1 MSSSD
6 NRLLG
11 IDFGGTKMAVAVADP
26 DGRVLVSDRAPTLAE
41 RGADQALDRAL
52 DLAAKLLADA
62 GGTLVSAGVATPGV
76 VRDDGIDLAPNVPGW
91 ELLRL
96 AEAVRNRFGVEHV
109 RVDNDLNAAALA
121 ELRIGALVNAD
132 PGLVIG
138 LGTGVAAAITVG
150 GQVVPGFRGAAGEI
164 AYAVTGEQWPADP
177 HDAMLETTFSGRA
190 LDELAAEFSMSGGA
204 AALVSA
210 ATVPGPARDTVLARL
225 DELARHLVT
234 CCLMLDPQR
243 IVFVGGVA
251 NSALVRMHLESR
263 LRTALP
269 MPPEMVLSTFSAD
282 AAMLGAVTLAQEG
295 QTA

>member
-62 GGTLVSAGVATPGV
+62 GGSLVSAGVATPGV

>member
-1 MSSSD
+1 
-6 NRLLG
+6 
-11 IDFGGTKMAVAVADP
+11 MAVAVADP

-62 GGTLVSAGVATPGV
+62 GGSLVSAGVATPGV